1 MHLNFRE
8 SAVSKEETRKM
19 SSGGGV
25 VVKTEEEEED
35 GPGFVFVRPEFS
47 EGAMAAVSLNDEP
60 IVSYVTQRYSLT
72 LTPLIST
79 EIVVICM

>member
-25 VVKTEEEEED
+25 VVKTEEAEEED
-35 GPGFVFVRPEFS
+35 DGTGFVVVRPEFS

-60 IVSYVTQRYSLT
+60 TVSS
-72 LTPLIST
+72 
-79 EIVVICM
+79 

>member
-25 VVKTEEEEED
+25 VVVKTEEVEEEED
-35 GPGFVFVRPEFS
+35 GSGFVVVRPEFS
-47 EGAMAAVSLNDEP
+47 EGAVAAVSLNYDP
-60 IVSYVTQRYSLT
+60 TVSS
-72 LTPLIST
+72 
-79 EIVVICM
+79 

>member
-1 MHLNFRE
+1 
-8 SAVSKEETRKM
+8 M

-25 VVKTEEEEED
+25 VVKTEDVEEEED

-60 IVSYVTQRYSLT
+60 RVSDVT
-72 LTPLIST
+72 
-79 EIVVICM
+79 

>member
-25 VVKTEEEEED
+25 VVKTEEVEEEED

-47 EGAMAAVSLNDEP
+47 EGAMAAVSLNCEP
-60 IVSYVTQRYSLT
+60 TVS
-72 LTPLIST
+72 
-79 EIVVICM
+79 

>member
-25 VVKTEEEEED
+25 VVKTEEVEAEEED
-35 GPGFVFVRPEFS
+35 GSGFVFVRPEFS

-60 IVSYVTQRYSLT
+60 TVSYVTQIYSLT
-72 LTPLIST
+72 LTPLK
-79 EIVVICM
+79 M

>member
-19 SSGGGV
+19 SSGGGI
-25 VVKTEEEEED
+25 VVKTEEVEAEEEED

-47 EGAMAAVSLNDEP
+47 EGAMAAVSLNYDP
-60 IVSYVTQRYSLT
+60 TVYS
-72 LTPLIST
+72 
-79 EIVVICM
+79 